1 MIKLRFAS
9 QKPEGQGRKRK
20 YKSNKGGHELIITEL
35 GVRYTVSTFARLKFS
50 LIKRLNKELNS

>member
-20 YKSNKGGHELIITEL
+20 YKSSKSGHELIITEL
-35 GVRYTVSTFARLKFS
+35 GVHYTVSTFAHV
-50 LIKRLNKELNS
+50 